1 MADPRIP
8 EIAITIYV
16 TNMILTPD
24 KSICYGVDYSA
35 AKEITEMYYFNDKHA
50 SKLCILKSDAPSWQN

>member
-16 TNMILTPD
+16 TNMMLTPH
-24 KSICYGVDYSA
+24 KSICYGVNYSA
-35 AKEITEMYYFNDKHA
+35 AKEITEMYYFNDKHE
-50 SKLCILKSDAPSWQN
+50 